1 MSTLAPLLSL
11 QVPKLPPFQ
20 PGNVSVPR
28 LVTAEARLPH
38 LQLPQPLVAVMV
50 EVTEVEMVVEMEEE
64 MVVGMAVETEV
75 V

>member
-28 LVTAEARLPH
+28 LVTSEARIPH
-38 LQLPQPLVAVMV
+38 LQLPRPLVAVMV
-50 EVTEVEMVVEMEEE
+50 EVTGVEMVVEME
-64 MVVGMAVETEV
+64 VGMAVEAEVEMEV

>member
-11 QVPKLPPFQ
+11 QVLKLLPFP

-28 LVTAEARLPH
+28 LVTAEARIPH

-50 EVTEVEMVVEMEEE
+50 EVEVTEVEMVVEMEVE
-64 MVVGMAVETEV
+64 MEV

>member
-11 QVPKLPPFQ
+11 QVPKLLPFL
-20 PGNVSVPR
+20 PGSVSVPR
-28 LVTAEARLPH
+28 LVTAEARIPH

-50 EVTEVEMVVEMEEE
+50 VEMEEE
-64 MVVGMAVETEV
+64 MEVGMAVEMEV